1 MYDLLIKNG
10 RIVTP
15 ELIQEG
21 SVAVKDG
28 KISLSM
34 KALEAGAPEE
44 EREETSFPKDYK
56 LPKAEELGTSL
67 GSLLKN
73 IKL

>member
-1 MYDLLIKNG
+1 MTRFIAHCDTENIASWTTMENLGMKRVCQTGG
-10 RIVTP
+10 RRNK
-15 ELIQEG
+15 L
-21 SVAVKDG
+21 
-28 KISLSM
+28 
-34 KALEAGAPEE
+34 APEE
-44 EREETSFPKDYK
+44 EREETSFPKDFK